1 MDTGAFQSFVVAESA
16 SYLTTKANALR
27 TAHPAQ
33 QMTVNSRD
41 QQMVTVVSEKAP
53 LNLPVSAL
61 FEFAARR
68 AAKQSALKV
77 VGWRRLR

>member
-1 MDTGAFQSFVVAESA
+1 
-16 SYLTTKANALR
+16 
-27 TAHPAQ
+27 
-33 QMTVNSRD
+33 MTVNSRD
-41 QQMVTVVSEKAP
+41 QQMVTVISEKAP